1 MSTKKAPSEIELSP
15 GEVIIKVEAFGINR
29 LDVFQRQGFY
39 PPPGHVTDIPGLEVS
54 GTIVSGNFSF
64 DCGLGLCVG
73 DKVCALVAGG
83 GYAEYVVAP
92 ITQCLP
98 LPKGLTFEE
107 AAALP
112 EACFTIWQNLFD
124 ISKCWYHGAK
134 SSLLNSDGYMFWAS
148 CFYYCW
154 N

>member
-1 MSTKKAPSEIELSP
+1 MRVIEINGFGGVDKLRLSTRKAPSEIELSP

-39 PPPGHVTDIPGLEVS
+39 PPPAHVTDIPGLEVS

-92 ITQCLP
+92 HYSVPSVAKRFELRGSSCTAR
-98 LPKGLTFEE
+98 GLF
-107 AAALP
+107 
-112 EACFTIWQNLFD
+112 
-124 ISKCWYHGAK
+124 YHLAK
-134 SSLLNSDGYMFWAS
+134 PF
-148 CFYYCW
+148 
-154 N
+154 